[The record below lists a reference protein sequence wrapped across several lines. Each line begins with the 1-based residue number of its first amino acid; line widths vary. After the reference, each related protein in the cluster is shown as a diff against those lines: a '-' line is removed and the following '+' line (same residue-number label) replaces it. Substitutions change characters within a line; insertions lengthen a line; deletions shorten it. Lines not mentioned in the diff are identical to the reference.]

1 LVSEDEEAAMAIFN
15 PAPIPRP
22 IRAVSARG
30 GDGQTATAAAQ
41 YSVVPKHGVADSR
54 PVQGRYL
61 VAAYALIAVGAIGG
75 WLIYEY
81 RDPVPPVVVS
91 GLGVFAAFYVVAQ
104 GLERVLEPFQDRSG
118 AILGGVKTP
127 KLDICAGENQAG
139 QAAHEDSENV
149 WRKSELKTRR
159 AHAITTALCGASR
172 SPQPTVPSESQV
184 ADAARVA
191 AETQAAVQQYRRN
204 STAFMWGLSSAMAIL
219 VSAAVGL
226 ALMHSVGVQDAPVL
240 LDIIITGI
248 IIGSGSKPLHDLIS
262 SIQVSKD
269 SKKDPD
275 QVTSS

>member
-1 LVSEDEEAAMAIFN
+1 MAIFN
-15 PAPIPRP
+15 PKPIPRP
-22 IRAVSARG
+22 IRAVSTRS
-30 GDGQTATAAAQ
+30 GDGQTAVDTQ

-61 VAAYALIAVGAIGG
+61 VAAYGLIVVGAIGG

-118 AILGGVKTP
+118 AILGGVKAP
-127 KLDICAGENQAG
+127 KLDICSGENRAG
-139 QAAHEDSENV
+139 QADHEPGHFENV

-159 AHAITTALCGASR
+159 AHAITTALCCASR

-204 STAFMWGLSSAMAIL
+204 STAFMWGLSSALAIL

-240 LDIIITGI
+240 LDIIVTGI